1 MEFKQLS
8 YNLKDLDEKKGVVTA
23 YANAY
28 NFKDSDGDISA
39 FGSFEK
45 TVSENFK
52 RIRVLK
58 DHNPTMMIGVPLA
71 IDTKDTYGL
80 LTTTQ
85 FNMNKPL
92 GKDMFTDVKLMH
104 DNNLNA
110 ELSIGYRVLQRDQ
123 KNKSIINEYKL
134 MEYSFLSSWGANE
147 LSTVQ
152 GIKSIKSHYGILE
165 LIEKSYN
172 LDYSDERLRGIESLL
187 KMAQM
192 EMDGEDNDSKFINMM
207 IPHHEAAIKMAK
219 KYESLLKNNT
229 LVKISKDIITSQS
242 KEIEIMKAL
251 SKKSLETNTLNEQPI
266 IEQIKSFRQSL
277 IVN

>member
-8 YNLKDLDEKKGVVTA
+8 YDLKELDEEKGIVTA

-39 FGSFEK
+39 YGSFDK

-58 DHNPTMMIGVPLA
+58 DHNPTMMIGVPLM

-80 LTTTQ
+80 LTTSQ
-85 FNMNKPL
+85 FNMQKDL
-92 GKDMFTDVKLMH
+92 GRDMFQDVKLMH
-104 DNNLNA
+104 ENNLNA
-110 ELSIGYRVLQRDQ
+110 ELSIGYKVMQRDV

-152 GIKSIKSHYGILE
+152 GIKSIKSTYGILE

-172 LDYSDERLRGIESLL
+172 LDYSDERLRQIETLL
-187 KMAQM
+187 K
-192 EMDGEDNDSKFINMM
+192 
-207 IPHHEAAIKMAK
+207 
-219 KYESLLKNNT
+219 SLSNEPSETDT
-229 LVKISKDIITSQS
+229 LD
-242 KEIEIMKAL
+242 
-251 SKKSLETNTLNEQPI
+251 EQPI
-266 IEQIKSFRQSL
+266 ILESLKSLTQSL
-277 IVN
+277 NLK

>member
-8 YNLKDLDEKKGVVTA
+8 YDLKELDEGKGIVTA

-39 FGSFEK
+39 YGSFDK

-58 DHNPTMMIGVPLA
+58 DHNPTMMIGVPLM

-80 LTTTQ
+80 LTTSQ
-85 FNMNKPL
+85 FNMQKDL
-92 GKDMFTDVKLMH
+92 GRDMFQDVKLMH
-104 DNNLNA
+104 ENNLNA
-110 ELSIGYRVLQRDQ
+110 ELSIGYKVMQRDV

-152 GIKSIKSHYGILE
+152 GIKSIKSTYGILE

-172 LDYSDERLRGIESLL
+172 LDYSDDRLRQIETLL
-187 KMAQM
+187 K
-192 EMDGEDNDSKFINMM
+192 
-207 IPHHEAAIKMAK
+207 
-219 KYESLLKNNT
+219 SLSNEP
-229 LVKISKDIITSQS
+229 S
-242 KEIEIMKAL
+242 
-251 SKKSLETNTLNEQPI
+251 ETDTLNEKPI

-277 IVN
+277 ITN

>member
-1 MEFKQLS
+1 MNFKQLS
-8 YNLKDLDEKKGVVTA
+8 YDLKELDETKGVITA

-45 TVSENFK
+45 TVNENFK

-58 DHNPTMMIGVPLA
+58 DHNPTMMIGVPLT
-71 IDTKDTYGL
+71 INTKDTYGL

-104 DNNLNA
+104 ENNLNA
-110 ELSIGYRVLQRDQ
+110 ELSIGYKVMQRDQ

-152 GIKSIKSHYGILE
+152 GIKGIQSHYGIME
-165 LIEKSYN
+165 LVQKAYN
-172 LDYSDERLRGIESLL
+172 LDYSDERLRQFETIL
-187 KMAQM
+187 
-192 EMDGEDNDSKFINMM
+192 
-207 IPHHEAAIKMAK
+207 
-219 KYESLLKNNT
+219 
-229 LVKISKDIITSQS
+229 
-242 KEIEIMKAL
+242 KAL
-251 SKKSLETNTLNEQPI
+251 SNEPSETDTLNEQPLI
-266 IEQIKSFRQSL
+266 LDTLKSFKL
-277 IVN
+277 

>member
-1 MEFKQLS
+1 MDFKQLS
-8 YNLKDLDEKKGVVTA
+8 YDLKDIDENKGIVVA

-39 FGSFEK
+39 PGSFNK

-58 DHNPTMMIGVPLA
+58 DHNPTMMIGVPLEINA
-71 IDTKDTYGL
+71 NDPYGL
-80 LTTTQ
+80 LTTSQ

-104 DNNLNA
+104 ENGLNA
-110 ELSIGYRVLQRDQ
+110 ELSIGYQVLQRDP
-123 KNKSIINEYKL
+123 KNKAIINEYKL

-152 GIKSIKSHYGILE
+152 GIKSIKSHYGIME

-172 LDYSDERLRGIESLL
+172 LDYSDERLRNIEKLL
-187 KMAQM
+187 KSLTD
-192 EMDGEDNDSKFINMM
+192 EPTEDVTLKDEPI
-207 IPHHEAAIKMAK
+207 ILEH
-219 KYESLLKNNT
+219 LKNFK
-229 LVKISKDIITSQS
+229 L
-242 KEIEIMKAL
+242 
-251 SKKSLETNTLNEQPI
+251 
-266 IEQIKSFRQSL
+266 
-277 IVN
+277 

>member
-8 YNLKDLDEKKGVVTA
+8 YDLKELDEGKGIVTA

-28 NFKDSDGDISA
+28 NFKDSAGDISA
-39 FGSFEK
+39 YGSFDK

-58 DHNPTMMIGVPLA
+58 DHNPTMMIGVPLM

-80 LTTTQ
+80 LTTSQ
-85 FNMNKPL
+85 FNMQKDL
-92 GKDMFTDVKLMH
+92 GRDMFQDVKLMH
-104 DNNLNA
+104 ENNLNA
-110 ELSIGYRVLQRDQ
+110 ELSIGYKVMQRDV

-152 GIKSIKSHYGILE
+152 GIKSIKSTYGILE

-172 LDYSDERLRGIESLL
+172 LDYSDDRLRQIETLL
-187 KMAQM
+187 K
-192 EMDGEDNDSKFINMM
+192 
-207 IPHHEAAIKMAK
+207 
-219 KYESLLKNNT
+219 SLSNEP
-229 LVKISKDIITSQS
+229 S
-242 KEIEIMKAL
+242 
-251 SKKSLETNTLNEQPI
+251 ETDTLNEKPI

-277 IVN
+277 ITN